1 MDYHIYTMET
11 PDGKITLQHASAVY
25 DDDFQQAI
33 DHFVSQS
40 YRVRIQKGGEM
51 IMRYV
56 NLSRC
61 SPEERALY
69 DKHEEFWKQQNGQKS
84 ELSGGMLRRSVEAYA
99 RVKGMEYED
108 AKNHLK
114 SIKRNRQHDQT
125 ALMPVKDMEVK

>member
-1 MDYHIYTMET
+1 
-11 PDGKITLQHASAVY
+11 LLVY
-25 DDDFQQAI
+25 ERAI

-84 ELSGGMLRRSVEAYA
+84 EQPDLVSGGMLRRSVEAYA
-99 RVKGMEYED
+99 KVKGMEYED

-114 SIKRNRQHDQT
+114 SIKRR
-125 ALMPVKDMEVK
+125 VRK